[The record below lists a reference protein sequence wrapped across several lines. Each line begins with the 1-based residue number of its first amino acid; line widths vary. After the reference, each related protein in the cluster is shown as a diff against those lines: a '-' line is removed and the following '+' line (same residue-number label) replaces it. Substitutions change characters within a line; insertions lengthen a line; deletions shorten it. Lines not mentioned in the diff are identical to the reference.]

1 MVLPYLG
8 WTVKGSLEAGA
19 LIDNSA
25 SLLLLLLHNGLRDSH
40 ALGSDSLRR
49 LNYGTLGRKT
59 IRKITDRDPGSGL
72 ERSWVISDED
82 GVSILDYRAVV
93 IVRNVIRNDDR
104 VHILNYRAVE
114 ISRNLI

>member
-40 ALGSDSLRR
+40 ALGSDDLRR
-49 LNYGTLGRKT
+49 LNDRTLRWKSF
-59 IRKITDRDPGSGL
+59 RKITDRDPGSGL
-72 ERSWVISDED
+72 EWSWVIINEE
-82 GVSILDYRAVV
+82 GVSILDYGAVV
-93 IVRNVIRNDDR
+93 IVRNIIRNDNRID
-104 VHILNYRAVE
+104 ILNDRAVE